1 MLNCFLFRPVETNS
15 AKYEKESIM
24 NKIYKYIHIYTV
36 KHIKGTSLNSVI
48 VQNSCLSISNFCYFT
63 EYLHYIYYM
72 IMI

>member
-1 MLNCFLFRPVETNS
+1 
-15 AKYEKESIM
+15 M

-36 KHIKGTSLNSVI
+36 KNIKGTSLNSVI

-72 IMI
+72 IIIKVSQLVTLKMQHIFKLCILSN